1 MKRLHGALCCGLLVM
16 ACCGSGALP
25 ESPNVVLII
34 GDDVGW
40 TDFGFMGSEVVHTPH
55 LDRLA
60 REGIV
65 FTHAFSP
72 ASLCRPALR
81 SLLTGFE
88 PYAVEIRIA
97 AAHQEK
103 KALPALEEVFET
115 LPERLG
121 ERGYV
126 SFQGGKFWEG
136 TFEMGGFTHGMTR
149 TVSRAPAFVPD
160 LTWVSGSEGLALGRD
175 TLQPLWDFLDAH
187 SDRPF
192 FVWYAP
198 MLPHL
203 PFDAPPRFRRLYA
216 SDPVP
221 RPVRSYR
228 ANLTRFD
235 ATVGEVLDRLEKLG
249 LREHTLVLYVSDNG
263 WDATPDTAISLAGG
277 PKGKGSIYEL
287 GVRTPL
293 VLSWPGV
300 LSAGARDDRLVSL
313 VDVFATIL
321 DFAGAEPVPG
331 ASGRSLLPLLV
342 GRGDFHRESV
352 IGGRYDDRPRPWF
365 LRTRTWRYIWFP
377 GDQPE
382 ELYEIQE
389 DPFEMRNVADA
400 HPEQIRRF
408 REELARWV
416 AHTKRQAREWTSKET
431 LER

>member
-1 MKRLHGALCCGLLVM
+1 M
-16 ACCGSGALP
+16 ACCCGGALP
-25 ESPNVVLII
+25 ERPNVVLII

-40 TDFGFMGSEVVHTPH
+40 TDFGFMGSEVIQTPR

-60 REGIV
+60 SEGIV

-72 ASLCRPALR
+72 ASLCRPSLR
-81 SLLTGFE
+81 ALLTGFE
-88 PYAVEIRIA
+88 PYAVEIRLA
-97 AAHQEK
+97 AARREK
-103 KALPALEEVFET
+103 HGRPSFEEVFET

-149 TVSRAPAFVPD
+149 TFSPVSSFVRD
-160 LTWVSGSEGLALGRD
+160 VTKFCGSEGLVLGRE

-187 SDRPF
+187 SDQPF

-203 PFDAPPRFRRLYA
+203 PFDAPRRFRRLYED
-216 SDPVP
+216 DPVP
-221 RPVRSYR
+221 PLVRGYR

-235 ATVGEVLDRLEKLG
+235 ATVGEVLDHLEKLG
-249 LREHTLVLYVSDNG
+249 LRERTLVLYVSDNG
-263 WDATPDTAISLAGG
+263 WNSAPDAPFSGVGG

-300 LSAGARDDRLVSL
+300 LAAGARDDRLVSL

-321 DFAGAEPVPG
+321 DFAGAEPVAG

-342 GRGDFHRESV
+342 GRGDFQREFV
-352 IGGRYDDRPRPWF
+352 VGGRFDERARPWF
-365 LRTRTWRYIWFP
+365 LRTRKWRYIWYP
-377 GDQPE
+377 DDQPE
-382 ELYEIQE
+382 ELYEIEE
-389 DPFEMRNVADA
+389 DPLETRNVAEA
-400 HPEQIRRF
+400 HPEQLTRF

-416 AHTKRQAREWTSKET
+416 ARTEREAKEWTPEET
-431 LER
+431 PER

>member
-1 MKRLHGALCCGLLVM
+1 MNRLRGALCCGFLVM
-16 ACCGSGALP
+16 ACCCSGALP

-72 ASLCRPALR
+72 ASLCRPSLR

-88 PYAVEIRIA
+88 PYAVEIRMA
-97 AAHQEK
+97 AARREK
-103 KALPALEEVFET
+103 RARPTLEEVFET

-149 TVSRAPAFVPD
+149 TFSASDVIFPD
-160 LTWVSGSEGLALGRD
+160 MKMLCGSEGLVLGRE

-198 MLPHL
+198 MLPHF

-216 SDPVP
+216 DDPVSP
-221 RPVRSYR
+221 FVRGYR

-235 ATVGEVLDRLEKLG
+235 ATVGEVLERLEELG
-249 LREHTLVLYVSDNG
+249 LRERTLVLYVSDNG
-263 WDATPDTAISLAGG
+263 WSSAPDAPSPSAEG
-277 PKGKGSIYEL
+277 PRGKGSIYEL

-300 LSAGARDDRLVSL
+300 LAAGARDDRLVSL

-321 DFAGAEPVPG
+321 DFAGAEPVAG
-331 ASGRSLLPLLV
+331 ASGRSLLPLLA
-342 GRGDFHRESV
+342 GRGDFQRESV
-352 IGGRYDDRPRPWF
+352 IGGPYDDRPRAWF
-365 LRTRTWRYIWFP
+365 LRTRKWRYVWFT
-377 GDQPE
+377 GDRPE

-389 DPFEMRNVADA
+389 DPFETRNVADV
-400 HPEQIRRF
+400 HPEADPS
-408 REELARWV
+408 LP
-416 AHTKRQAREWTSKET
+416 
-431 LER
+431 